1 MVFVALIDNSV
12 IGTDIIFILKD
23 IKPFIRSH
31 IIYFVPW
38 VYPKG
43 YLVIAIVFV
52 FVCQCVRQC
61 VRPSLNIS
69 ETAHLFF
76 LIFCV
81 KLRLYKG
88 TKVTEP
94 DF

>member
-43 YLVIAIVFV
+43 YFLIAIVCV
-52 FVCQCVRQC
+52 FLYQCVRQCVRPC

-69 ETAHLFF
+69 ETAH
-76 LIFCV
+76 
-81 KLRLYKG
+81 
-88 TKVTEP
+88 
-94 DF
+94 